1 MLMGLIIVYCF
12 LFSSIKLARI
22 FHQSIRLRNKRGI
35 TLYAK
40 TIAVANQKG
49 GVGKTTTALNL
60 AAVLSAKRK
69 KVLLVDSDPQ
79 GNASSGVGVF
89 NTVGDANIYTCY
101 TDEGQAK
108 NCVQKTRLKNLSV
121 LPSSIDLVGVE
132 VELISQENREKKLKA
147 VLRSL
152 KEEFDFI
159 IIDCPP
165 SLGILTL
172 NSLTAADSI
181 LIPLQCEYFA
191 LEGLAQLISTIRKV
205 KKTLNRELYIEG
217 LLLTM
222 YDGRNKLT
230 HSVAEEVKNH
240 FGDQVYK
247 TVIPRNVRLS
257 ESPSHGKTIIEYDK
271 NSSGAKAYTKL
282 GTEFLQRLKQE
293 M

>member
-1 MLMGLIIVYCF
+1 M
-12 LFSSIKLARI
+12 
-22 FHQSIRLRNKRGI
+22 
-35 TLYAK
+35 YAK

-89 NTVGDANIYTCY
+89 DTDGGANIYTCY

-191 LEGLAQLISTIRKV
+191 LEGLAQLISTIRRV

-257 ESPSHGKTIIEYDK
+257 ESPSHGQTIIEYDK
-271 NSSGAKAYTKL
+271 SSSGAKAYIKL
-282 GTEFLQRLKQE
+282 GTEFLQRLKRE

>member
-1 MLMGLIIVYCF
+1 
-12 LFSSIKLARI
+12 
-22 FHQSIRLRNKRGI
+22 
-35 TLYAK
+35 LYAK

-60 AAVLSAKRK
+60 AAVLAKKRK

-89 NTVGDANIYTCY
+89 DTTGGSSIYTCY
-101 TDEGQAK
+101 TGDEETSA
-108 NCVQKTRLKNLSV
+108 CVKTTRMKNLSV

-132 VELISQENREKKLKA
+132 VELISQENREKKLKNI
-147 VLRSL
+147 LRPV
-152 KEEFDFI
+152 KDDYDFI

-172 NSLTAADSI
+172 NSLTAADSV

-222 YDGRNKLT
+222 YDKRNKLT
-230 HSVAEEVKNH
+230 HSVATEVQSH
-240 FGDQVYK
+240 FGEQVYK

-271 NSSGAKAYTKL
+271 SSAGAKAYTKL
-282 GTEFLQRLKQE
+282 GSEFLKRLQ
-293 M
+293 

>member
-1 MLMGLIIVYCF
+1 M
-12 LFSSIKLARI
+12 
-22 FHQSIRLRNKRGI
+22 
-35 TLYAK
+35 YAK

-60 AAVLSAKRK
+60 AAVLAQKRK

-89 NTVGDANIYTCY
+89 DTNGGASIYTCY
-101 TDEGQAK
+101 TGSGATKECITA
-108 NCVQKTRLKNLSV
+108 TRMKNLAV

-132 VELISQENREKKLKA
+132 VELIAQENREKKLKSILRA
-147 VLRSL
+147 V
-152 KEEFDFI
+152 KQDYDFI

-172 NSLTAADSI
+172 NSLTAADSV

-222 YDGRNKLT
+222 YDRRNKLT
-230 HSVAEEVKNH
+230 HSVAKEIQNH
-240 FGDQVYK
+240 FGKQVYK

-271 NSSGAKAYTKL
+271 TSSGAKAYTKL
-282 GTEFLQRLKQE
+282 GTEFLKRIQ
-293 M
+293 